1 MATRR
6 EIAKLA
12 GVSER
17 TVYRVLNNM
26 PEVSEA
32 TRQKVQN
39 IVQRFGYQP
48 NAIAQALVRRE
59 TKTLGI
65 ITGDCSHPFYAPIIR
80 AVSETASECDYTVFL
95 CDTSYDELSLF
106 IKAVNDLTA
115 KKVDGLLIFPIP
127 NTDAEIEILKAR
139 GIPVVLVNRYVER
152 HAFDCV
158 YSDNQFGGYE
168 LTKHLLDLGHV
179 RIAYIDHCYTGSA
192 ARERFAGFRKAM
204 SEQGLFHENL
214 RSVADYRS
222 QTTVND
228 AVQGI
233 LSQSEKTTAIFAY
246 NDLMAIYV
254 MRALKNAGVLIP
266 DEMAL
271 VGYDNIAVAEFLEVP
286 LTSVHQSPYEV
297 GIEATKLLLK
307 QIKEP
312 GTARQ
317 IVFKPQIVVRASSD
331 ATAPQQNL
339 SSNEAKELS

>member
-1 MATRR
+1 MATRK

-17 TVYRVLNNM
+17 TVYRALNNM

-32 TRQKVQN
+32 TRQKVWV
-39 IVQRFGYQP
+39 IAQRLGYRP

-65 ITGDCSHPFYAPIIR
+65 IVGDCSHPFYAPIIR
-80 AVSETASECDYTVFL
+80 AISETASEYDYTVFL
-95 CDTSYDELSLF
+95 CNTGYDDVNLF

-115 KKVDGLLIFPIP
+115 KKVDGLLILPIP
-127 NTDAEIEILKAR
+127 NTDSEIEILKAR
-139 GIPVVLVNRYVER
+139 GIPVVLVNRYIER

-168 LTKHLLDLGHV
+168 LTKQLLDLGHR
-179 RIAYIDHCYTGSA
+179 RIAYIDHCYTSSA
-192 ARERFAGFRKAM
+192 ARDRFSGFRKAM
-204 SEQGLFHENL
+204 DERGLFNENL
-214 RSVADYRS
+214 RFVADYRS

-228 AVQGI
+228 AVQEI
-233 LSQSEKTTAIFAY
+233 LSQSEKATAIFAY
-246 NDLMAIYV
+246 NDLMAIYA
-254 MRALKNAGVLIP
+254 MRALKDAGVRIP
-266 DEMAL
+266 DEMTL
-271 VGYDNIAVAEFLEVP
+271 VGYDNITVAEFLEAP

-312 GTARQ
+312 GPARQ

-331 ATAPQQNL
+331 TTAL
-339 SSNEAKELS
+339 SKHRHEP